1 MTHPRM
7 EIAAVAI
14 AFGPQSLEYPDDAH
28 APHQNANRFSEVVVL
43 MLLSLPGSSRSN
55 ALHLLLSFTPLNQ

>member
-1 MTHPRM
+1 VTHPRM

-43 MLLSLPGSSRSN
+43 MLPGSSRSN